1 MKTGERTGDVVGA
14 LTVRD
19 SDELMLIT
27 TGGQMVRIRV
37 SEVRETGRNTM
48 GVKLVD
54 LRESE
59 TLQDIAPVVSQEEAD
74 VEESGEA

>member
-48 GVKLVD
+48 GVKLMD
-54 LRESE
+54 LREGE
-59 TLQDIAPVVSQEEAD
+59 TLQDIAPVISQEEGEVD
-74 VEESGEA
+74 ESTEA